1 MPKATIPPI
10 LEKKPMPEI
19 VTRLYHG
26 REVPMWEGEVK
37 IAKIEGWVENP
48 RITLIR
54 ERWEREYDRPPD
66 QDEIF
71 DLMKKDKDIKLDLL
85 RIDILRNGLRK
96 PLVLTHQG
104 QLLDGNRR
112 FFAIRAAL
120 EKLKTDDPRY
130 HKMAK
135 VRAYVLTEDSEEEER
150 HILVEENFAPSL
162 KLEWPDYI
170 KARHIREARDDGMSD
185 EDIVARF
192 GWTRGQVRITKRT
205 LDIVDDFLAYAT
217 DKRDSESHDPES
229 EDGGLGLDNTE
240 AEDFV
245 AKHYQFFNEAQKS
258 FYEQLG
264 NEPDF
269 KFAFFRWLH
278 KGRFSSFPQ
287 VRIAHKA
294 YKNPEAKSILENQ
307 DTDAGKDA
315 KTVVDDES
323 RMVRDAQGA
332 AHKIRGFVKF
342 LKNLKA
348 QNISGLPSKAVDD
361 LREALELVKNM
372 AGSVND

>member
-10 LEKKPMPEI
+10 LEEKPEPAP

-26 REVPMWEGEVK
+26 REVKMWEGEVK
-37 IAKIEGWVENP
+37 IAKIEGWAENP

-54 ERWEREYDRPPD
+54 EKWEREYDRSPD

-71 DLMKKDKDIKLDLL
+71 DLMKKDKEIKLDLL
-85 RIDILRNGLRK
+85 RANILRNGLRN

-104 QLLDGNRR
+104 RLLDGNRR

-120 EKLKTDDPRY
+120 EKLKKDDPRR
-130 HKMAK
+130 HRMAK
-135 VRAYVLTEDSEEEER
+135 VRAYVLTKDSEEDEQR

-170 KARHIREARDDGMSD
+170 KARHIREARDEKMRPEEIASQ
-185 EDIVARF
+185 F
-192 GWTRGQVRITKRT
+192 GWNSTQVRETLRT
-205 LDIVDDFLAYAT
+205 LSIVDDFLAYAT
-217 DKRDSESHDPES
+217 GEHDPEA
-229 EDGGLGLDNTE
+229 EGGGTLGLNKTE

-245 AKHYQFFNEAQKS
+245 AKRYQFFNEAQKS
-258 FYEQLG
+258 FFSQL
-264 NEPDF
+264 ETDPDF

-278 KGRFSSFPQ
+278 DGRFSSFPQ

-294 YKNPEAKSILENQ
+294 YKNPEAKSILDNQ

-323 RMVRDAQGA
+323 RMVRDARGA
-332 AHKIRGFVKF
+332 VHKIRGFVKF

-348 QNISGLPSKAVDD
+348 QNISGLPPEAVDD
-361 LREALELVKNM
+361 LREALELVENM
-372 AGSVND
+372 ARSVND